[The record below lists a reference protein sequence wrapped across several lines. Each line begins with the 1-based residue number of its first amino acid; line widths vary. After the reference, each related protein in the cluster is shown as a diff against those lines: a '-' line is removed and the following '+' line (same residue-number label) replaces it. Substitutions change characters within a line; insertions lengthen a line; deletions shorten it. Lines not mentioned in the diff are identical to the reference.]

1 MSASHG
7 DGVVDLIEK
16 ALSYL
21 DKEDADLSGDDLVQD
36 TAPDAQAEEP
46 DGEGSEESIVHRIKL
61 AIVGRPNVGKSTLI
75 NTLLGE
81 DRVIAFDMPGTTRD
95 AIEIEDRKSTRLNS
109 SH

>member
-81 DRVIAFDMPGTTRD
+81 DRVIRSEERRVGK
-95 AIEIEDRKSTRLNS
+95 ECVSTCRS
-109 SH
+109 RWSPYH